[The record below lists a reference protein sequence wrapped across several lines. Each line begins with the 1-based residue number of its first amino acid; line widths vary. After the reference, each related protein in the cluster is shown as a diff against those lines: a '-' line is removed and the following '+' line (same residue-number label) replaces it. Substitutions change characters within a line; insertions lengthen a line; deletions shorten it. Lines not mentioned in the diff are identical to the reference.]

1 IPPVSSSKSGR
12 PRRLDVVGLLLTGG
26 GLAGL
31 VYGASLLEAHRPQW
45 SVFASTTAASVVL
58 LVAAARHLLRT
69 KEPLLELRTLRFPSL
84 RVSVAGGAIYWAT
97 VSAVPFLLPLL
108 FQDIFGWSPVRAGSI
123 VLFLFLG
130 NIAIK
135 PATTPLLHRFGF
147 RAVLVTATACEAA
160 AMVGIGFLT
169 RSTPLIVLIVLVT
182 FSGAARS
189 AGLSGYITIAFSEV
203 PPERMSAANALQAT
217 AQTLAAG
224 LGVAV
229 GAIAVRAGGPI
240 ASALSIGDSPRFAY
254 LVGFILIAL
263 LTLGAT
269 AQAIRID
276 PTVGDAVRRRPDPAS
291 SGVQTD

>member
-1 IPPVSSSKSGR
+1 
-12 PRRLDVVGLLLTGG
+12 
-26 GLAGL
+26 
-31 VYGASLLEAHRPQW
+31 
-45 SVFASTTAASVVL
+45 VL
-58 LVAAARHLLRT
+58 LAAAARHLLRT

-84 RVSVAGGAIYWAT
+84 RISVAGGTIYWAT

-147 RAVLVTATACEAA
+147 RTVLVTATACEAA
-160 AMVGIGFLT
+160 AMVGIAFLT
-169 RSTPLIVLIVLVT
+169 ESTPLIVLVALVT

-189 AGLSGYITIAFSEV
+189 MGLSGYITIAFSEV

-229 GAIAVRAGGPI
+229 GAIAVRAGDPI
-240 ASALSIGDSPRFAY
+240 ASALSIGDPPRFAY
-254 LVGFILIAL
+254 LVGFLLIAL

-276 PTVGDAVRRRPDPAS
+276 PRVGEAVRRPRSEAEPTPA
-291 SGVQTD
+291 QAD